1 MSVALVTRE
10 VSYVQTNFATSENLL
25 FNIVKTVRRVANK
38 SVTSWQEVCCDDT
51 TQQTQL
57 F

>member
-10 VSYVQTNFATSENLL
+10 VSYVQTNFAMSENLL